1 MSVFSLAR
9 NRSLAIRN
17 RARAHPDYEAGE
29 WAKRRPA
36 LLEGSMGRLVRALI
50 LALATLVPIAA
61 FAGPSE
67 DVATTLDRWASAFN
81 ANDVNALLKLYTPDA
96 VFVGTTGS
104 TLIEGQDGIRKYFSR
119 LEKSGDK
126 VSIGIRKVVVLD
138 DAVAYV
144 TGFNEFTA
152 TRNGETRKSPTG
164 FTMVLVKHG
173 NDWLIAHQHSSRRST
188 PTQGG

>member
-1 MSVFSLAR
+1 
-9 NRSLAIRN
+9 
-17 RARAHPDYEAGE
+17 
-29 WAKRRPA
+29 
-36 LLEGSMGRLVRALI
+36 MGRFVRVVLLV
-50 LALATLVPIAA
+50 LATLVPVGAS
-61 FAGPSE
+61 AGPPE
-67 DVATTLDRWASAFN
+67 DAAAALERWVSAFN
-81 ANDVNALLKLYTPDA
+81 ANDVESLLKLYTPDA
-96 VFVGTTGS
+96 VLVGTTGS
-104 TLIEGQDGIRKYFSR
+104 TLIEGQDCIRKYFSR

-138 DAVAYV
+138 DNVAYV

-173 NDWLIAHQHSSRRST
+173 NEWLIAHQHSSRRST

>member
-1 MSVFSLAR
+1 
-9 NRSLAIRN
+9 
-17 RARAHPDYEAGE
+17 
-29 WAKRRPA
+29 
-36 LLEGSMGRLVRALI
+36 MGRLVRALV
-50 LALATLVPIAA
+50 LALATLVPITA

-67 DVATTLDRWASAFN
+67 DVAATLDRWVSAFN
-81 ANDVNALLKLYTPDA
+81 ANDVDALLKLYTPAA

>member
-1 MSVFSLAR
+1 
-9 NRSLAIRN
+9 
-17 RARAHPDYEAGE
+17 
-29 WAKRRPA
+29 
-36 LLEGSMGRLVRALI
+36 MGRFVRIVLLV
-50 LALATLVPIAA
+50 LATLVPVGAS
-61 FAGPSE
+61 AGPPE
-67 DVATTLDRWASAFN
+67 DVAAALERWASAFN
-81 ANDVNALLKLYTPDA
+81 ANDVESLLKLYTPDA
-96 VFVGTTGS
+96 VLVGTTGS

-138 DAVAYV
+138 DKVAYV

-164 FTMVLVKHG
+164 FTVVLVKHG
-173 NDWLIAHQHSSRRST
+173 NEWLIAHQHSSRRST

>member
-1 MSVFSLAR
+1 
-9 NRSLAIRN
+9 
-17 RARAHPDYEAGE
+17 
-29 WAKRRPA
+29 
-36 LLEGSMGRLVRALI
+36 MGRFVRVVLLV
-50 LALATLVPIAA
+50 LATLVPVGAS
-61 FAGPSE
+61 AGPPE
-67 DVATTLDRWASAFN
+67 DVAAALERWASAFN
-81 ANDVNALLKLYTPDA
+81 ANDVESLLKLYTPDA
-96 VFVGTTGS
+96 VLVGTTGS
-104 TLIEGQDGIRKYFSR
+104 TLIEGQDSIRKYFSR

-138 DAVAYV
+138 DKVAYV

-173 NDWLIAHQHSSRRST
+173 NEWLIAHQHSSRRST